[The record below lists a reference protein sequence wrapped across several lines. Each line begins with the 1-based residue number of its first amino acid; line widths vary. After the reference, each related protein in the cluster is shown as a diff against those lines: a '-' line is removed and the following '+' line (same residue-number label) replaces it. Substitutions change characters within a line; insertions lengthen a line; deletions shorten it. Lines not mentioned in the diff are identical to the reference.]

1 MSLSVI
7 IPIYNRKYQLRDA
20 VDSVLSQRFVDE
32 IIIVDDFS
40 EDLSYNDIKQYLPLV
55 KYFRTDINS
64 GVSVARN
71 IGVSLA
77 KSEYVAFLDSDDIYL
92 PSKCYKQ
99 YQFMQDREFK
109 ISHTNEFWY
118 RENKFINQ
126 NKDMARYGGEIFS
139 KILDKCRVSPSTI
152 MIEKNLFE
160 TVKGF
165 DQDLRV
171 CEDYELLLR
180 LSIDNK
186 VGYIEDRLTIKRSI
200 TDDQLSKSI
209 KHIESV
215 RLDILEKF
223 KAEHFDKLKP
233 ADEIALNLEIERK
246 SNIVKKVNTF

>member
-7 IPIYNRKYQLRDA
+7 IPIYNRRYQLRDA
-20 VDSVLSQRFVDE
+20 IDSVLSQRFVDE
-32 IIIVDDFS
+32 IIVVDDFS
-40 EDLSYNDIKQYLPLV
+40 DELSYKDLNQYLPIV
-55 KYFRTDINS
+55 KYFRTDINK
-64 GVSVARN
+64 GVSASRN
-71 IGVSLA
+71 IGVSIA

-92 PSKCYKQ
+92 PSKCSKQ
-99 YQFMQDREFK
+99 YKFMIDNDYK

-118 RENKFINQ
+118 RESKFINQ

-152 MIEKNLFE
+152 MIEKKLFE
-160 TVKGF
+160 TIKGF
-165 DQDLRV
+165 DESLRV

-180 LSIDNK
+180 LSMNNL

-200 TDDQLSKSI
+200 TEDQLSKSI

-223 KAEHFDKLKP
+223 KSKYFDKLKT
-233 ADEIALNLEIERK
+233 DNKIALNLEIERK
-246 SNIVKKVNTF
+246 SNIVKRS

>member
-7 IPIYNRKYQLRDA
+7 IPIYNRRYQLRDA
-20 VDSVLSQRFVDE
+20 IDSVLSQRCVHE

-40 EDLSYNDIKQYLPLV
+40 DDLSYRDIKQYLPFV
-55 KYFRTDINS
+55 RYFRTDINS
-64 GVSVARN
+64 GVSSARN

-92 PSKCYKQ
+92 PLKCSKQ
-99 YQFMQDREFK
+99 YQFMLDNEFQ
-109 ISHTNEFWY
+109 ISHTDEFWY
-118 RENKFINQ
+118 RENRFINQ
-126 NKDMARYGGEIFS
+126 NKDMVRYGGEIFS

-152 MIEKNLFE
+152 MIEKKLFE
-160 TVKGF
+160 TVRGF
-165 DQDLRV
+165 DETLRV

-180 LSIDNK
+180 LSMNNL

-209 KHIESV
+209 QHIESV

-223 KAEHFDKLKP
+223 KAEYFDSLKS
-233 ADEIALNLEIERK
+233 ADKIALNLEIERK
-246 SNIVKKVNTF
+246 SNIVIKT